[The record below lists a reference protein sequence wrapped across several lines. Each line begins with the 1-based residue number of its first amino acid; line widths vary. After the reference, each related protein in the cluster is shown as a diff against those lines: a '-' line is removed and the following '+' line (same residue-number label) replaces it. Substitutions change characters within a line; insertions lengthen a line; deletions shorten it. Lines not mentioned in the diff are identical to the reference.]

1 MRLTNDAVMLG
12 LETHRVI
19 GLRLMKLSRG
29 GVDAER
35 EALRMI
41 SEKSTALAEA
51 GMTLARG
58 GSANTVMRRYR
69 THVRANARRLSK

>member
-35 EALRMI
+35 EALRMVT
-41 SEKSTALAEA
+41 EKSTALAEA

-58 GSANTVMRRYR
+58 GSAGTVIRRYR